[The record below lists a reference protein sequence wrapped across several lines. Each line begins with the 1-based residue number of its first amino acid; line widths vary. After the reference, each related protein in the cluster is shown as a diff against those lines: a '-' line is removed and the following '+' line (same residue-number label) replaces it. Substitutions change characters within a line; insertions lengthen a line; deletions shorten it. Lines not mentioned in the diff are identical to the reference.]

1 MVAMER
7 NWLDQD
13 TDDEPGAD
21 ALSIRPLYELPDY
34 ARGPSAESDP
44 WQNIA
49 ETSKSAPRPEPG
61 AAAQALAETY
71 ERYAD
76 QLAAIEALR
85 SGPDGAQSAS

>member
-1 MVAMER
+1 MER
-7 NWLDQD
+7 NWLDED
-13 TDDEPGAD
+13 ADDEPGAG

-34 ARGPSAESDP
+34 ARGPFAESDP
-44 WQNIA
+44 WRNIA
-49 ETSKSAPRPEPG
+49 GTLKSAPQPEPG

-85 SGPDGAQSAS
+85 GGRDGGQSAS